1 MTMPSGQSAWTFS
14 SARAIVVPTLTPFF
28 GLGTIKNVVREFIA
42 MAIASDMARPTG
54 ARGFWL
60 GFAAYLLPSFP
71 IAFVWHLV
79 LFEQKYHALKIY
91 RDEPV
96 IAFGLASMII
106 QGGIFSWMYPRVFVR
121 ACGTFLKVG
130 VLYGLDA
137 GPSSWYFTSLS
148 VASTDVMVSVPDYVL
163 LETAFT
169 VLQFA
174 VVGPL
179 IALAWR
185 R

>member
-1 MTMPSGQSAWTFS
+1 MTVTSDVA
-14 SARAIVVPTLTPFF
+14 TP
-28 GLGTIKNVVREFIA
+28 A
-42 MAIASDMARPTG
+42 G
-54 ARGFWL
+54 ARRFWL
-60 GFAAYLLPSFP
+60 GFAAYVIPTFP
-71 IAFVWHLV
+71 IAFIWHLV

-106 QGGIFSWMYPRVFVR
+106 QGVIFSWLYPRVFVR
-121 ACGTFLKVG
+121 DSGTFLKDG
-130 VLYGLDA
+130 LLYGLGA
-137 GPSSWYFTSLS
+137 GLLSWSFTTLA
-148 VASTDVMVSVPDYVL
+148 VAAKNVMVSVPDYVL

>member
-1 MTMPSGQSAWTFS
+1 MTTASD
-14 SARAIVVPTLTPFF
+14 
-28 GLGTIKNVVREFIA
+28 VVRPA
-42 MAIASDMARPTG
+42 AGRS
-54 ARGFWL
+54 FWL
-60 GFAAYLLPSFP
+60 GFAAYLVPTFP

-79 LFEQKYHALKIY
+79 LFEQKYHALRIY

-96 IAFGLASMII
+96 IAFGLASMVI
-106 QGGIFSWMYPRVFVR
+106 QGAVFSWLFPRVFTRPSGSVL
-121 ACGTFLKVG
+121 GEGL
-130 VLYGLDA
+130 LYGLGA
-137 GPSSWYFTSLS
+137 GLLSWSFTTLA
-148 VASTDVMVSVPDYVL
+148 VAAKHVMTSVPDYLL

-169 VLQFA
+169 VLQFV

>member
-1 MTMPSGQSAWTFS
+1 MPAATY
-14 SARAIVVPTLTPFF
+14 V
-28 GLGTIKNVVREFIA
+28 
-42 MAIASDMARPTG
+42 ARPAG
-54 ARGFWL
+54 VRSFWL

-79 LFEQKYHALKIY
+79 LFEQKYHALHVY

-96 IAFGLASMII
+96 IVFGLGSMII
-106 QGGIFSWMYPRVFVR
+106 QGAIFSWLFPRVFPQV
-121 ACGTFLKVG
+121 
-130 VLYGLDA
+130 A
-137 GPSSWYFTSLS
+137 GPSSRTASYGLGAGLLSWSFTTLA
-148 VASTDVMVSVPDYVL
+148 VAAKNVMVSVPDYVL

-169 VLQFA
+169 ILQFA

-179 IALAWR
+179 IAFAYR

>member
-1 MTMPSGQSAWTFS
+1 MSAVPYATRPAD
-14 SARAIVVPTLTPFF
+14 AR
-28 GLGTIKNVVREFIA
+28 R
-42 MAIASDMARPTG
+42 
-54 ARGFWL
+54 FWL

-79 LFEQKYHALKIY
+79 LFEQKYHALQIY

-96 IAFGLASMII
+96 IVLGLASMII
-106 QGGIFSWMYPRVFVR
+106 QGAIFSWLFPRVMR
-121 ACGTFLKVG
+121 GSGSILKDGLV
-130 VLYGLDA
+130 YGLGA
-137 GPSSWYFTSLS
+137 GMLSWSFTTLA
-148 VASTDVMVSVPDYVL
+148 VAAKNVMVSVPDYVL

-169 VLQFA
+169 ILQFV

-179 IALAWR
+179 IALAYR